1 MSGNLAGISLAPR
14 QRSTGRRGF
23 FKDRAL
29 ELHNDGYAVVPIPIG
44 RKGPVKEGWTQFGN
58 AQTRPQ
64 VEALI
69 REAGD
74 GDGIGIVAKHT
85 PMVDLDIRD
94 HELVRK
100 LSDLANDELGW
111 TPDRIGQAPKTG
123 KPYRCSKPFP
133 KIVGREFRLP
143 SDKPTDKPHR
153 IEVLCDGQQ
162 WVAHHWHPETDLPYH
177 WEDDL
182 PPRDELPDID
192 EEMAWAF
199 VTKAE
204 EIIAENDGKFVDQV
218 GRANGRAAANCNTG
232 EHVNG
237 GTYQLGDVEAIA
249 SALEAIPNSDAA
261 VSWDTWNRIAMAI
274 KAAIGEHGWP
284 LFQAWSGRNPKFNA
298 ATTAKLWN
306 GINREAVHTCGA
318 QTVYGHA
325 SDHGWVPPADV
336 YLNPDKRADVE
347 HGAEI
352 ARRILEA
359 HQRRKEQAQE
369 EGQEGRGERFAG
381 APDFDEMGRQKSLEE
396 LPARMRAR
404 VPARML
410 RELKQTRGPALR
422 AMAGSSP

>member
-29 ELHNDGYAVVPIPIG
+29 ELHDDGYAVVPIPIG
-44 RKGPVKEGWTQFGN
+44 SKGPVKEGWTQFGN

-74 GDGIGIVAKHT
+74 GDGIGIVAKYT

-111 TPDRIGQAPKTG
+111 TPDRIGQAPKIG

-249 SALEAIPNSDAA
+249 SALDGHPQRAMPPC
-261 VSWDTWNRIAMAI
+261 SWDTWNRIAMAI

-298 ATTAKLWN
+298 ANHRQAVERHQSRGRPHMRGAN
-306 GINREAVHTCGA
+306 GLRPRVGSRMGA
-318 QTVYGHA
+318 AGRRLPEPGQ
-325 SDHGWVPPADV
+325 
-336 YLNPDKRADVE
+336 
-347 HGAEI
+347 
-352 ARRILEA
+352 ARRCRA
-359 HQRRKEQAQE
+359 RSRDRTADHR
-369 EGQEGRGERFAG
+369 G
-381 APDFDEMGRQKSLEE
+381 APAPQGTGPGGR
-396 LPARMRAR
+396 PGGAWRA
-404 VPARML
+404 VC
-410 RELKQTRGPALR
+410 RGPGLR
-422 AMAGSSP
+422 